1 MNDSTNQE
9 AALPNQFMETLN
21 DALKEYFD
29 VRRDRA
35 ALKLKREKKQAKLSN
50 KFALRDAPLAAREA
64 ELAATLRGLL
74 IPNKALL
81 LSGKL
86 RSFKTTYGEV
96 FFAKK
101 RDSTSITNPSGLE
114 KRARR
119 DGNLKALGKFKRT
132 WSPNLAE
139 VVAFIK
145 TQPKAVAKKYEPFLS
160 HSGGFDELSVRPNEP
175 YVTEFDPKPP
185 VGEQGQPRPCPRPC
199 TSGREP
205 RRLSSTT
212 SWSLGIGAPLT
223 LKGP

>member
-1 MNDSTNQE
+1 MDDSTNQE
-9 AALPNQFMETLN
+9 AALPKRFMETLN

-35 ALKLKREKKQAKLSN
+35 ALKLKLEKKQSKLN
-50 KFALRDAPLAAREA
+50 DKFALRDALLAAREA

-101 RDSTSITNPSGLE
+101 RESTSIKDVRGLE

-132 WSPNLAE
+132 WSPSLDS
-139 VVAFIK
+139 VVKFIK
-145 TQPKAVAKKYEPFLS
+145 DQPKAVAKKYEPFLS

-175 YVTEFDPKPP
+175 YITEFDPN
-185 VGEQGQPRPCPRPC
+185 
-199 TSGREP
+199 
-205 RRLSSTT
+205 RLSVNKVN
-212 SWSLGIGAPLT
+212 LGPAPD
-223 LKGP
+223 PVRQDESPDA